1 MTRANDSKAEAND
14 AVGPNIWVF
23 HFNDEI
29 LSDPKI
35 NGSKVEDIDDSSD
48 NDDKL
53 HFWTHAANG
62 TITSIMAYLDVR

>member
-1 MTRANDSKAEAND
+1 MTSKAGAND
-14 AVGPNIWVF
+14 AVRPNIWVF

-35 NGSKVEDIDDSSD
+35 NRSKVDDIDDSSN

-53 HFWTHAANG
+53 EFWTQAANG
-62 TITSIMAYLDVR
+62 SLTSSMAFLDDR